1 MLVLGTGRGSN
12 YANRDILERTILK
25 KKKGESGFPNLKIIY
40 TYVWRET
47 LSSTMKGEGG
57 CV

>member
-25 KKKGESGFPNLKIIY
+25 KKKWISFI
-40 TYVWRET
+40 
-47 LSSTMKGEGG
+47 S
-57 CV
+57 

>member
-25 KKKGESGFPNLKIIY
+25 KKKRVDFLHFLI
-40 TYVWRET
+40 
-47 LSSTMKGEGG
+47 
-57 CV
+57 

>member
-25 KKKGESGFPNLKIIY
+25 KKRVDFLHFLI
-40 TYVWRET
+40 
-47 LSSTMKGEGG
+47 
-57 CV
+57 

>member
-25 KKKGESGFPNLKIIY
+25 KKKERVDFLI
-40 TYVWRET
+40 
-47 LSSTMKGEGG
+47 
-57 CV
+57 